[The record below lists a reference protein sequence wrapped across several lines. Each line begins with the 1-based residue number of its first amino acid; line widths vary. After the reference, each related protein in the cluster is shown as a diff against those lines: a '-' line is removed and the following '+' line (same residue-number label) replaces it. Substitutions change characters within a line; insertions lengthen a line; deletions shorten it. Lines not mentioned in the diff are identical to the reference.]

1 MSLQG
6 SCHCGAV
13 KFEAEGTPESVM
25 ECNCSHCQRK
35 GFKLWFVPGSAF
47 TLQQGEDALTTYRF
61 NKHAIDHRFCKT
73 CGCQAFGQSKTE
85 DGSTVYAVNARCLED
100 YDIDAIPVN
109 KVDGRSF

>member
-1 MSLQG
+1 
-6 SCHCGAV
+6 
-13 KFEAEGTPESVM
+13 
-25 ECNCSHCQRK
+25 
-35 GFKLWFVPGSAF
+35 VPGSAF

>member
-85 DGSTVYAVNARCLED
+85 DGSMVYAVNARCLEN